1 MKAFIDSNVLIYW
14 SDDGPRADLVEQL
27 LLNDASIS
35 VQVLNEFTNVLFK
48 KRAITLVQI
57 RKWCDTLLDVCEVH
71 ELSVKTHSLAL
82 ELMAKYKLSCY
93 DANIV
98 SAAGLA
104 GCDVLYSEDMQDG
117 LIVRFA
123 DKTNLSIRNPF
134 KQRTKK

>member
-1 MKAFIDSNVLIYW
+1 MKSFIDSNVLIYW
-14 SDDGPRADLVEQL
+14 TDDSTRADVVEQL
-27 LLNDASIS
+27 RVADARISI
-35 VQVLNEFTNVLFK
+35 QVLTEFTNLLFK
-48 KRAITLVQI
+48 KRALPLKQI

-82 ELMAKYKLSCY
+82 QLMSKYKLSFY

-117 LIVRFA
+117 LVVRFP
-123 DKTNLSIRNPF
+123 DKTSLSIRNPF
-134 KQRTKK
+134 R

>member
-1 MKAFIDSNVLIYW
+1 MKSFIDSNVLIYW
-14 SDDGPRADLVEQL
+14 TDDSTRADVVEQL
-27 LLNDASIS
+27 LAADASIS
-35 VQVLNEFTNVLFK
+35 IHGLNEFTNVHYK
-48 KRAITLVQI
+48 KRALPLKQI

-82 ELMAKYKLSCY
+82 QLMSKYKLSFY

-117 LIVRFA
+117 LVVRFP
-123 DKTNLSIRNPF
+123 DKTSLSIRNPF
-134 KQRTKK
+134 R

>member
-1 MKAFIDSNVLIYW
+1 MKSFIDSNVLIYW
-14 SDDGPRADLVEQL
+14 TDDSTRADVVEQL
-27 LLNDASIS
+27 LVADASIS
-35 VQVLNEFTNVLFK
+35 IQVLNEFTNVLFK
-48 KRAITLVQI
+48 KRALQLKQI

-82 ELMAKYKLSCY
+82 QLMSKYKLSFY

-117 LIVRFA
+117 LVVRFP
-123 DKTNLSIRNPF
+123 DKTSLSIRNPF
-134 KQRTKK
+134 R

>member
-1 MKAFIDSNVLIYW
+1 MKSFIDSNVLIYW
-14 SDDGPRADLVEQL
+14 TDDSTRADVVEQL
-27 LLNDASIS
+27 LVADASIS
-35 VQVLNEFTNVLFK
+35 IQVLNEFTNVLFK
-48 KRAITLVQI
+48 NRALPLKQI

-82 ELMAKYKLSCY
+82 QLMSKYKLSFY

-117 LIVRFA
+117 LVVRFP
-123 DKTNLSIRNPF
+123 DKTSLSIRNPF
-134 KQRTKK
+134 R

>member
-1 MKAFIDSNVLIYW
+1 MKSFIDSNVLIYW
-14 SDDGPRADLVEQL
+14 TDDSTRADVVEQL
-27 LLNDASIS
+27 LVADASIS
-35 VQVLNEFTNVLFK
+35 IQVLDEFTNVLFK
-48 KRAITLVQI
+48 KRALPLKKI

-82 ELMAKYKLSCY
+82 QLMSKYKLSFY

-117 LIVRFA
+117 LVVRFP
-123 DKTNLSIRNPF
+123 DKTSLSIRNPF
-134 KQRTKK
+134 R

>member
-1 MKAFIDSNVLIYW
+1 MKSFIDSNVLIYW
-14 SDDGPRADLVEQL
+14 TDDSTRADVVEKL
-27 LLNDASIS
+27 LAADASIS
-35 VQVLNEFTNVLFK
+35 IQVLNEFTKVLFK
-48 KRAITLVQI
+48 KRALPIKQI

-82 ELMAKYKLSCY
+82 QLMAKYKLSFY

-117 LIVRFA
+117 LVVRFP
-123 DKTNLSIRNPF
+123 DKTSLSIRNPF
-134 KQRTKK
+134 R